1 VTRDTRVMFAAAASR
16 CVTETA
22 SSFENLN
29 ALLLLL
35 LLLLLPRTMMTTT
48 TGW

>member
-1 VTRDTRVMFAAAASR
+1 MFAAAVSR

-22 SSFENLN
+22 SLFENLN
-29 ALLLLL
+29 ALLLLLL